1 MTSKPFAIV
10 CAVTAWATCAAPVA
24 AAGRPISL
32 SDLLALQRVSDPQV
46 SPDGTRVLYTV
57 ATPDLTANRMARNV
71 WVVPVDVSK
80 GGEPRALTTTG
91 REGGARWSADG
102 KRVAFISMRTGTMQI
117 FVMNADGSGEPTQ
130 VTKISTG
137 VDSFIWSPDGRW
149 IAFTASVFPDCKDDA
164 CNGARDDARGKNPV
178 RARAYDRLLYRH
190 WTSWADGKRSH
201 LFVVPVVAHGGADA
215 SDLVPGADYDV
226 PPREREGP
234 HPFAFSPDGKTLC
247 FTAVT
252 DAVEAAS
259 TNADLFEVDVNGG
272 AAKKLTTNP
281 GFDGAPAYSPDGRT
295 IAYHSQARPGYE
307 SDKWRLMVLDRAS
320 GKSTS
325 LTDAFDRSADTPLWS
340 ADGGT
345 IYFNA
350 EDRGEMPVFAIA
362 ATGGTPRAV
371 TPGSF
376 DGEFAVALRQAQGE
390 PGDILVVS
398 RSSLAAPAEL
408 YAVPANGGAARQLT
422 HQNAALLSQLD
433 LSKGESFAFKGA
445 ANTDVQGF
453 LVRPPNFDATKKYP
467 VLMILH
473 GGPETQHSDTW
484 SYRWNAQTFAS
495 PGYVVLNINRRG
507 STGFGQKFTDDIAGD
522 WGGKA
527 FTDLM
532 NGLDYVLGK
541 YPFTDRTRVAA
552 AGGSYGGYMIDW
564 MESHA
569 KGRFRALISH
579 AGVYNLTSEYG
590 ATEELWFPERDFL
603 GTPWTNPS
611 TYEKTSPHTYA
622 AEFGAYKTPTLV
634 IAGEQDFR
642 VPYTQSLEFFSAL
655 QRQNV
660 PSKLIVF
667 PDEGH
672 WVLKPQNSVYWYK
685 EFMDWLARYL
695 TADGSASSKSAR

>member
-1 MTSKPFAIV
+1 MTFKRLCVACIVAI
-10 CAVTAWATCAAPVA
+10 CAAGSSSA
-24 AAGRPISL
+24 LAAGRPITGA
-32 SDLLALQRVSDPQV
+32 DLLALQRISDPQI

-57 ATPDLTANRMARNV
+57 ATPDLAANRMARNV
-71 WVVPVDVSK
+71 WIVPVS
-80 GGEPRALTTTG
+80 GPGELVPRALTTTG
-91 REGGARWSADG
+91 RDGGARWSSDG
-102 KRVAFISMRTGTMQI
+102 KRIGFISMRTGTMQI
-117 FVMNADGSGEPTQ
+117 FLMNADGSGEPMQ
-130 VTKISTG
+130 LTKISTG

-149 IAFTASVFPDCKDDA
+149 IAFTSSVFPDCKDDA
-164 CNGARDDARGKNPV
+164 CNAAREEARTKNPV

-190 WTSWADGKRSH
+190 WTSWSDGTRSH
-201 LFVVPVVAHGGADA
+201 LFVVPIVAHGGADPV
-215 SDLVPGADYDV
+215 DLMPGADYDM

-234 HPFAFSPDGKTLC
+234 HPFAFSPDSKTLC

-272 AAKKLTTNP
+272 TPKKLTTNP
-281 GFDGAPAYSPDGRT
+281 GFDGAPAYSPDGKT

-340 ADGGT
+340 ADGKT
-345 IYFNA
+345 IFFNA

-376 DGEFAVALRQAQGE
+376 DGEFVVTSDAL
-390 PGDILVVS
+390 IVS
-398 RSSLAAPAEL
+398 RASLAAPSEL
-408 YAVPANGGAARQLT
+408 YAVPVNGGAARQLT

-433 LSKGESFAFKGA
+433 LSKGESFTFKGA
-445 ANTDVQGF
+445 GNTDVQGF
-453 LVRPPNFDATKKYP
+453 LVRPPSFDPAKKYP

-473 GGPETQHSDTW
+473 GGPETQHSDSW
-484 SYRWNAQTFAS
+484 SYRWNSQMFAS

-532 NGLDYVLGK
+532 NGLDYVLAR
-541 YPFTDRTRVAA
+541 YPFTDAKRVAA

-590 ATEELWFPERDFL
+590 ATEELWFAEHDFL

-611 TYEKTSPHTYA
+611 TYEKTSPHTYS

-685 EFMDWLARYL
+685 EFLGWMAKYL
-695 TADGSASSKSAR
+695 TADSAASTKSPR

>member
-1 MTSKPFAIV
+1 MTFKSLAAACLAAA
-10 CAVTAWATCAAPVA
+10 CASSAA
-24 AAGRPISL
+24 AAGRPITAA
-32 SDLLALQRVSDPQV
+32 DLLALQRISDPQL

-57 ATPDLTANRMARNV
+57 ATPDLAANRMARNV
-71 WVVPVDVSK
+71 WIVPVA

-91 REGGARWSADG
+91 REGGARSSADG
-102 KRVAFISMRTGTMQI
+102 KRIGFISMRTGTMQI
-117 FVMNADGSGEPTQ
+117 FVMNADGAGEPMQ
-130 VTKISTG
+130 LTKISTG

-149 IAFTASVFPDCKDDA
+149 IAFTSSVFPDCKDDA
-164 CNGARDDARGKNPV
+164 CNAAREEARTKNPV
-178 RARAYDRLLYRH
+178 RARTYDRLLYRH
-190 WTSWADGKRSH
+190 WTSWSDGTRSH
-201 LFVVPVVAHGGADA
+201 LFAVPVVAHGGADA
-215 SDLVPGADYDV
+215 VDLMPGADYDM

-234 HPFAFSPDGKTLC
+234 HPFVFSPDSKTLC

-252 DAVEAAS
+252 DTVEAAS
-259 TNADLFEVDVNGG
+259 TNADLFEIDVNGG
-272 AAKKLTTNP
+272 TPKKLTTNP
-281 GFDGAPAYSPDGRT
+281 GFDGAPVYSPDGRT

-320 GKSTS
+320 GKFTS
-325 LTDAFDRSADTPLWS
+325 LTDSFDRSADTPLWS
-340 ADGGT
+340 ADGKT
-345 IYFNA
+345 IFFNA
-350 EDRGEMPVFAIA
+350 EDRGEMPVFAIPA
-362 ATGGTPRAV
+362 AGGAPRAV

-376 DGEFAVALRQAQGE
+376 DGEFVVALRQAQGE
-390 PGDILVVS
+390 PGDMLVVS
-398 RSSLAAPAEL
+398 RSSLAAPSEL
-408 YAVPANGGAARQLT
+408 YAVPVNGGAARQLT
-422 HQNAALLSQLD
+422 HQNSVLLAQLD
-433 LSKGESFAFKGA
+433 LAKGESFTFKGA

-473 GGPETQHSDTW
+473 GGPETQHSDAW
-484 SYRWNAQTFAS
+484 SYRWNSQMFAS

-532 NGLDYVLGK
+532 NGLDYVLAK
-541 YPFTDRTRVAA
+541 YPFTDAKRVAA

-569 KGRFRALISH
+569 KGRFRALVSH

-590 ATEELWFPERDFL
+590 ATEELWFAEHDFL

-611 TYEKTSPHTYA
+611 TYEKTSPHTYS

-685 EFMDWLARYL
+685 EFMDWMAKYL
-695 TADGSASSKSAR
+695 TADPAASTKSPR

>member
-1 MTSKPFAIV
+1 MKSFLA
-10 CAVTAWATCAAPVA
+10 CALLCCATTVA
-24 AAGRPISL
+24 AAGRPITVL
-32 SDLLALQRVSDPQV
+32 DLLALQRISDLQV
-46 SPDGTRVLYTV
+46 SPDASRVLYTV
-57 ATPDLTANRMARNV
+57 AVPDIAANRSARNL
-71 WVVPVDVSK
+71 WVTAIAT
-80 GGEPRALTTTG
+80 GEASALTTTG
-91 REGGARWSADG
+91 RDGGARWSPDG
-102 KRVAFISMRTGTMQI
+102 RSIAFVSDRGNGPQI
-117 FVMNADGSGEPTQ
+117 YVMNADGSGASRALT
-130 VTKISTG
+130 TLTGG
-137 VDSFIWSPDGRW
+137 VDQIVWAPDGRT
-149 IAFTASVFPDCKDDA
+149 IAFVSEVYPDCKDDA
-164 CNGARDDARGKNPV
+164 CNDARDKERETSKVKARV
-178 RARAYDRLLYRH
+178 YERLLYRH
-190 WTSWADGKRSH
+190 WTSWNDGKRSH
-201 LFVVPVVAHGGADA
+201 LFVVPTAGGTPH
-215 SDLVPGADYDV
+215 DLVPGAGYDV

-234 HPFAFSPDGKTLC
+234 HPIAFSPDSRTIC

-252 DAVEAAS
+252 DAMEAAS
-259 TNADLFEVDVNGG
+259 TNADLFEVDVIGG
-272 AAKKLTTNP
+272 TPKKLTTNP

-320 GKSTS
+320 GRSAS
-325 LTDAFDRSADTPLWS
+325 LTDTFDRSTDTLLWS
-340 ADGGT
+340 PDGKT

-350 EDRGEMPVFAIA
+350 EDRGEMPVFAIPA
-362 ATGGTPRAV
+362 AGGTPHVV

-376 DGEFAVALRQAQGE
+376 DGEFQIAGE
-390 PGDILVVS
+390 SLIVE
-398 RSSLAAPAEL
+398 RSSLASPAEIFV
-408 YAVPANGGAARQLT
+408 VPAAGGEARQLT
-422 HQNAALLSQLD
+422 HQNAALLAQLD
-433 LSKGESFAFKGA
+433 LAKPESFTFKGA
-445 ANTDVQGF
+445 TNTDVQGF
-453 LVRPPNFDATKKYP
+453 LVRPPNFDAAKKYP

-484 SYRWNAQTFAS
+484 SYRWNAQMFAS

-532 NGLDYVLGK
+532 NGLDFVLAR
-541 YPFTDRTRVAA
+541 YTFTDGRRVAA

-569 KGRFRALISH
+569 KNRFRALISH

-590 ATEELWFPERDFL
+590 ATEELWFAEHDFL

-672 WVLKPQNSVYWYK
+672 WVLKPQNSVLWYK
-685 EFMDWLARYL
+685 EFMGWLARYL
-695 TADGSASSKSAR
+695 APEGSVMRSGQ

>member
-1 MTSKPFAIV
+1 MTLNAFALTIL
-10 CAVTAWATCAAPVA
+10 AATCASTVV
-24 AAGRPISL
+24 AAGRPITVP
-32 SDLLALQRVSDPQV
+32 DLLALQRVSDPQV

-57 ATPDLTANRMARNV
+57 ATPDLAANRMARNV
-71 WVVPVDVSK
+71 WVVPVS

-102 KRVAFISMRTGTMQI
+102 TRIAFISMRTGTMQI
-117 FVMNADGSGEPTQ
+117 FVMNADGGGDPMQ
-130 VTKISTG
+130 LTKISTG

-149 IAFTASVFPDCKDDA
+149 IAFTSSVFPNCKDDA
-164 CNGARDDARGKNPV
+164 CNAAREEARTKNPV
-178 RARAYDRLLYRH
+178 RARTYDRLLYRH
-190 WTSWADGKRSH
+190 WTSWSDGTRSH
-201 LFVVPVVAHGGADA
+201 LFVVPVVAHGGADPI
-215 SDLVPGADYDV
+215 DLVPGADYDI

-234 HPFAFSPDGKTLC
+234 HPIAFSPDGKTLC
-247 FTAVT
+247 FTAIT

-272 AAKKLTTNP
+272 TPKKLTTNP

-295 IAYHSQARPGYE
+295 IAYHSQARPGFE

-320 GKSTS
+320 GKSAS

-340 ADGGT
+340 VDGKT

-350 EDRGEMPVFAIA
+350 EDRGEMPVFAVPA
-362 ATGGTPRAV
+362 AGGTPRAI

-376 DGEFAVALRQAQGE
+376 DGEFAVA
-390 PGDILVVS
+390 GDTLVVE
-398 RSSLAAPAEL
+398 RSSLAAPSEL
-408 YAVPANGGAARQLT
+408 YAVPATGGTARQLT
-422 HQNAALLSQLD
+422 QQNTALLSPLD
-433 LSKGESFAFKGA
+433 LSKGESFTFKGA
-445 ANTDVQGF
+445 TNTDVQGF
-453 LVRPPNFDATKKYP
+453 LVRPPNFDPAKKYP

-473 GGPETQHSDTW
+473 GGPETQHSDSW
-484 SYRWNAQTFAS
+484 SYRWNSQMFAS

-541 YPFTDRTRVAA
+541 YAFTDKTRVAA

-590 ATEELWFPERDFL
+590 ATEELWFPEHDFL

-611 TYEKTSPHTYA
+611 TYEKTSPHTYS

-672 WVLKPQNSVYWYK
+672 WVLKPQNSVFWYR
-685 EFMDWLARYL
+685 EFMDWLAKYL
-695 TADGSASSKSAR
+695 PAETSSGSA